1 MKDTCTY
8 TIKIVEV
15 IESDTSDFL
24 SVECKLNAN
33 SDSVAAEI
41 MSDLLISFAK
51 HNHLEISDLDAN
63 LYKTQWI
70 NGI

>member
-1 MKDTCTY
+1 MTY

-15 IESDTSDFL
+15 LENEDADKILT
-24 SVECKLNAN
+24 VECQMNAN
-33 SDSVAAEI
+33 SDAVAAEI

-51 HNHLEISDLDAN
+51 HNHLEISDLNAN